1 MTRYYRYDERRG
13 VVQDTHAARD
23 EDWRELIFRPILAS
37 PERRGYAALVGIT
50 ITALAALYFGA
61 VLVCRARGWL

>member
-23 EDWRELIFRPILAS
+23 EDWRELIFRTILAS
-37 PERRGYAALVGIT
+37 EERRGYAALLGIT
-50 ITALAALYFGA
+50 VTALAALYFGA
-61 VLVCRARGWL
+61 MLVCRARGWM

>member
-13 VVQDTHAARD
+13 VVHDTHAVDD
-23 EDWRELIFRPILAS
+23 EDWRQLIFKPILAS
-37 PERRGYAALVGIT
+37 EERRGYAALVGIT

-61 VLVCRARGWL
+61 VLVCKARGWM